1 MVEERRT
8 PTLTD
13 TELDGVLADV
23 FTSDPSPD
31 FVARVRGRLA
41 NEEIAVT
48 RPFSF
53 LAAAAVLAAAAIVF
67 VVVML
72 ERRPEIEQPSVRV
85 AAPGRSAAVGM
96 AAPVHRAVAPAD
108 RRSARKVRNRPN
120 TEPTIGASDDV
131 LIPAAEQQ
139 ALRRLLERPPTAVLR
154 FAQPEGDAPIVVA
167 AIDIP
172 PLNIDPLSQEAEEG
186 GHQ

>member
-13 TELDGVLADV
+13 SELDGVLADV

-108 RRSARKVRNRPN
+108 RRSARQVRNRPN
-120 TEPTIGASDDV
+120 AEPTIAASDDV

-154 FAQPEGDAPIVVA
+154 FAQSDRDEPIAVA
-167 AIDIP
+167 AIAIP
-172 PLNIDPLSQEAEEG
+172 PLTIDPLSPELEEG

>member
-23 FTSDPSPD
+23 FTSNPSPD

-53 LAAAAVLAAAAIVF
+53 LAAAAVLAG
-67 VVVML
+67 
-72 ERRPEIEQPSVRV
+72 VR
-85 AAPGRSAAVGM
+85 
-96 AAPVHRAVAPAD
+96 
-108 RRSARKVRNRPN
+108 
-120 TEPTIGASDDV
+120 
-131 LIPAAEQQ
+131 
-139 ALRRLLERPPTAVLR
+139 
-154 FAQPEGDAPIVVA
+154 
-167 AIDIP
+167 
-172 PLNIDPLSQEAEEG
+172 
-186 GHQ
+186 

>member
-23 FTSDPSPD
+23 FTSNPSPD
-31 FVARVRGRLA
+31 FVARVRGQLA

-48 RPFSF
+48 RPFPF

-96 AAPVHRAVAPAD
+96 AAPIHVAPTD
-108 RRSARKVRNRPN
+108 RRSARPIRKRPN
-120 TEPTIGASDDV
+120 AERTIAASDEV

-139 ALRRLLERPPTAVLR
+139 ALRRLLERPPTTVLR
-154 FAQPEGDAPIVVA
+154 FAQSDRHEPVAVA
-167 AIDIP
+167 AIAIA
-172 PLNIDPLSQEAEEG
+172 PLTIDPLSPEPEEG
-186 GHQ
+186 EHP